1 MIDSITYDMIENI
14 EASKMVDFLRM
25 MDDYKDSLYLDE
37 MNKESDFKPVE
48 TQDFSDDL
56 PF

>member
-1 MIDSITYDMIENI
+1 MIENI

-48 TQDFSDDL
+48 TQNFSDDL

>member
-1 MIDSITYDMIENI
+1 MIDSIAYDMIENI